1 VRLNAAP
8 TLPGRFSERPNRY
21 VLKPAIILKLGNLMP
36 GYSCIH
42 TIAPLPSQLYQP
54 GFGGISSLDSAIT
67 KALSGDKAM
76 LMSG

>member
-8 TLPGRFSERPNRY
+8 TLHGRFSERPNRY

-54 GFGGISSLDSAIT
+54 GFGGISPLDPAMA
-67 KALSGDKAM
+67 KALSGDKAK
-76 LMSG
+76 LMFA